1 MAPSATAIDFPPPI
15 THNAAKKA
23 LRSTTELPKSLI
35 DEARAIKPEAFDA
48 TKHVCFQQPEKI
60 YTMEEVGFQGKGIS
74 STAVS
79 APFPLFTQD
88 AVKQMRAEV
97 FSERVLNECR
107 FKSSFVK
114 DTVRGM
120 MPHRAPFTY
129 DAWHSEE
136 VLSRISQVA
145 GVDLVPVMD
154 MEISA
159 INISINDQAAASGK
173 AEDEDIKKA
182 ADAAN
187 DDSAFAWHYDSY
199 PFVCVTMLSDCTG
212 MVGGETALKTA
223 TGEIMKVRGP
233 AMVCLITSPV
243 AFNNLLTDVAHRAP
257 LSLCKDD
264 ISTTQL

>member
-1 MAPSATAIDFPPPI
+1 MAPAATIEMPPAI

-23 LRSTTELPKSLI
+23 IRSTAALPESLL
-35 DEARAIKPEAFDA
+35 EQARATKPERFDPV
-48 TKHVCFQQPEKI
+48 KHVRFEQPEKI
-60 YTMEEVGFQGKGIS
+60 WTMEDVGFPGKGIS
-74 STAVS
+74 TTAVS

-88 AVKQMRAEV
+88 AVNQMRAEV
-97 FSERVLNECR
+97 FSERVLTECR
-107 FKSSFVK
+107 FKSGFVK

-136 VLSRISQVA
+136 VLSSISKVA

-159 INISINDQAAASGK
+159 INISINDQAPGLNEAPTQDAEK
-173 AEDEDIKKA
+173 AKA
-182 ADAAN
+182 AA
-187 DDSAFAWHYDSY
+187 DDNSAFAWHYDSY

-223 TGEIMKVRGP
+223 SGEVMKVRGP
-233 AMVCLITSPV
+233 AMVSQNP
-243 AFNNLLTDVAHRAP
+243 AHRGI
-257 LSLCKDD
+257 LSD
-264 ISTTQL
+264 